1 MARDVIVFENDHGD
15 SDRAEEDSGT
25 SNVQLD
31 KLKAAPVD
39 VFDKIPNL
47 SNNQDDDAPVG
58 ENLAEEGKELSI
70 DEPEP
75 AEWRC
80 PGRPKKVYT
89 GLLGRPR
96 KQYNMFNGMYAA

>member
-15 SDRAEEDSGT
+15 SDRAEEDSGN

-58 ENLAEEGKELSI
+58 ENLAEEG
-70 DEPEP
+70 
-75 AEWRC
+75 
-80 PGRPKKVYT
+80 
-89 GLLGRPR
+89 
-96 KQYNMFNGMYAA
+96 N